1 VVQTSRT
8 NGLGRSSN
16 ASRLSGRGG
25 GVTAC
30 PGVLAGASGP
40 RPPWA
45 APLPA
50 VCRLNL
56 ADDRRVFLSRITCLS
71 SASLSLASRGCFNLT
86 RLLEVAKLARQ
97 ALRVSLLLLRT
108 ALRLAD
114 AVSRRSPK
122 SGLRRHVTADSR
134 SLVPLVPPS
143 RRIIGWTLEPPPPAL
158 TR

>member
-56 ADDRRVFLSRITCLS
+56 ADDRGVFLSRITCQVPACHLQVE
-71 SASLSLASRGCFNLT
+71 
-86 RLLEVAKLARQ
+86 LLQ
-97 ALRVSLLLLRT
+97 
-108 ALRLAD
+108 
-114 AVSRRSPK
+114 
-122 SGLRRHVTADSR
+122 
-134 SLVPLVPPS
+134 
-143 RRIIGWTLEPPPPAL
+143 LEAA
-158 TR
+158 T